1 MADQPGCVALSM
13 GDRHMMVDVGTG
25 VEAIGP
31 GRGGV
36 HALDLVPRHW
46 LFAIS
51 SSESIE
57 SNG

>member
-1 MADQPGCVALSM
+1 
-13 GDRHMMVDVGTG
+13 MMVDVGTG